1 MLRFILV
8 VVLMCIAA
16 SYSVPIDKVSLTPED
31 EFYRSLE
38 PDGNLVSFKV
48 VKASGVCV
56 LIVI

>member
-1 MLRFILV
+1 
-8 VVLMCIAA
+8 MCIAA